1 MTNHPNRG
9 HLTVD
14 INGKW
19 RLYTDSL
26 PVGWT
31 PLGTVTR
38 DAYGTGALVRIE
50 SSGLYVQINAGTV
63 RSLDQRKVLAAL
75 NNT

>member
-19 RLYTDSL
+19 RLYITSQ
-26 PVGWT
+26 
-31 PLGTVTR
+31 
-38 DAYGTGALVRIE
+38 ACE
-50 SSGLYVQINAGTV
+50 GLRPNGPILMAGDDLAATV
-63 RSLDQRKVLAAL
+63 RRTLAL
-75 NNT
+75 NLQIPEGCHV

>member
-1 MTNHPNRG
+1 MTHNNRG
-9 HLTVD
+9 RLTVD
-14 INGKW
+14 KDGKW
-19 RLYTDSL
+19 ALYSSTL
-26 PVGWT
+26 PAGYT

-50 SSGLYVQINAGTV
+50 SSGLYVQINAGAI
-63 RSLDQRKVLAAL
+63 RSLDQRKVSAAL